1 MIERIVIIDSV
12 DPLTFYGVNNANL
25 QLVKNLFPK
34 LRISARGSVI
44 RVIGE
49 DSETA
54 EFEKRMKELVAYAE
68 QYNSLNEEAIISIV
82 KGDAPKELKRDGV
95 IIYGVNGKPI
105 QARNAN

>member
-54 EFEKRMKELVAYAE
+54 EFEKRMKELVAYA
-68 QYNSLNEEAIISIV
+68 
-82 KGDAPKELKRDGV
+82 
-95 IIYGVNGKPI
+95 
-105 QARNAN
+105 

>member
-49 DSETA
+49 GIVPVVA
-54 EFEKRMKELVAYAE
+54 ESVRGAVLVNDKGGNPIIRSSDAGENDAFL
-68 QYNSLNEEAIISIV
+68 QKHMLHSLACAIRLSSFS
-82 KGDAPKELKRDGV
+82 
-95 IIYGVNGKPI
+95 
-105 QARNAN
+105 